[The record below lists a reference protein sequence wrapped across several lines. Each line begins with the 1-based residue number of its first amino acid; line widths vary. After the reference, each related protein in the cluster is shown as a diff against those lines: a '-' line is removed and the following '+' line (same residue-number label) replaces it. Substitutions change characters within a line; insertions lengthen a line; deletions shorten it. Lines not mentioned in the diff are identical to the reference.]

1 MAVTRRPKLSP
12 RKLPRQERSH
22 ATVEALLQA
31 TTDILVRQ
39 GVGRLTTNR
48 IAERAGVNIASLYQ
62 YFPSKHAII
71 AELHRRHGAE
81 QRAAVRS
88 ALIAHRG
95 DDLETTLRALVSMGV
110 AAHAVNPELQRVFAE
125 DLPQLAYPEVAT
137 IDAPLF
143 AEFREFLTRST
154 AGIGDP
160 ELAMWMVAT
169 VANAV
174 IHRAVVER
182 PEDLSNGSIR
192 DELVALLVRYL
203 NGFRQGAGHS
213 VRKSASPD
221 RRCPMNSPEVTPRR
235 SRKGPSR

>member
-1 MAVTRRPKLSP
+1 MPRKSKLSP

-39 GVGRLTTNR
+39 GASRLTTNR

-71 AELHRRHGAE
+71 AELRRRHGAE
-81 QRAAVRS
+81 QRAAVRRS
-88 ALIAHRG
+88 LIAHRG

-125 DLPQLAYPEVAT
+125 DLPPLAYAEIAS

-143 AEFREFLTRST
+143 VEFREFLARST
-154 AGIGDP
+154 AGIRDP
-160 ELAMWMVAT
+160 ELAMWIVAT

-182 PEDLSNGSIR
+182 PEGLSNGSIA
-192 DELVALLVRYL
+192 DELVTLLVRYL
-203 NGFRQGAGHS
+203 SGRGRRAGHS
-213 VRKSASPD
+213 VRKSGASV
-221 RRCPMNSPEVTPRR
+221 RR
-235 SRKGPSR
+235 